1 MGCTFASEKQK
12 IMEKENTLSETIA
25 IAVGCVILG
34 AVYSFVEHSLFSI
47 ILFGFAAAAIIVV
60 YILRQTVW
68 RSVETLEKDIC
79 KQLDKSGFRYEKKE
93 GDLYVIKDNCHF
105 QIQLADSFNRG
116 IKHLYVMYKFR
127 DDNSNKVTIDG
138 WSRASNVINTRNT
151 NTIFVTLE
159 DHFCCCYQT
168 AIGNSKDFMKEF
180 GQAYDAIGEAMDDY
194 RSLYPYLERDYPNST
209 GSQTSIG
216 FRQND

>member
-1 MGCTFASEKQK
+1 MKEEKDSG
-12 IMEKENTLSETIA
+12 ITVATIVICMIIGFGWTMSAFFESSILLA
-25 IAVGCVILG
+25 IAFCVLIVGIIATNIL
-34 AVYSFVEHSLFSI
+34 YNKLS
-47 ILFGFAAAAIIVV
+47 
-60 YILRQTVW
+60 
-68 RSVETLEKDIC
+68 RSTEALERKIC

-93 GDLYVIKDNCHF
+93 GDLYVIKNDSHF
-105 QIQLADSFNRG
+105 QVQLADSYNRG

-127 DDNSNKVTIDG
+127 DDNSDKVSMDG

-180 GQAYDAIGEAMDDY
+180 DQAYDAIGEALDDY
-194 RSLYPYLERDYPNST
+194 HRLYPYLERDYPNSM
-209 GSQTSIG
+209 GNQTSIG
-216 FRQND
+216 FRQNEK

>member
-1 MGCTFASEKQK
+1 
-12 IMEKENTLSETIA
+12 MEKESTLRETIA
-25 IAVGCVILG
+25 IAVGCVIIG
-34 AVYSFVEHSLFSI
+34 VVYSFVEHSLFSI

-105 QIQLADSFNRG
+105 QIQLADSYNRG

-180 GQAYDAIGEAMDDY
+180 GRAYDAIGEVMDDY
-194 RSLYPYLERDYPNST
+194 HRLYPYLERDYPNST

-216 FRQND
+216 FKQN

>member
-1 MGCTFASEKQK
+1 
-12 IMEKENTLSETIA
+12 MEKESTLKETIA
-25 IAVGCVILG
+25 IAVGCVVLG
-34 AVYSFVEHSLFSI
+34 VVYSFVEHSLFSI

-79 KQLDKSGFRYEKKE
+79 KQLDKSGFRYEKNE

-116 IKHLYVMYKFR
+116 IKHLYVLYKFR

-168 AIGNSKDFMKEF
+168 AIGNSKDFMNEF
-180 GQAYDAIGEAMDDY
+180 GRAYDAIGEAMDDY
-194 RSLYPYLERDYPNST
+194 HRLYPYLERDYPNSL
-209 GSQTSIG
+209 GNQTSIG
-216 FRQND
+216 FRQNEQ